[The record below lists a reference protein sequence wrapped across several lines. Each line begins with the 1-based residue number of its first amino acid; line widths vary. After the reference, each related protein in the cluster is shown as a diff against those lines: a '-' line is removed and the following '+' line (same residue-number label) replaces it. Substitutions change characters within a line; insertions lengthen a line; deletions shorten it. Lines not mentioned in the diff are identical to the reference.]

1 MAEVFE
7 RFGFVEFAVLAQRV
21 VTGNAVLSATADVDG
36 HEIVAP
42 RLAVFVRGLEQTMVN
57 LMGEIRIVG
66 ETVIVQ
72 RTAQDGIETVVLHA
86 RSTEMAERTIGAFAY
101 S

>member
-7 RFGFVEFAVLAQRV
+7 RFGFVELAVLAQRV
-21 VTGNAVLSATADVDG
+21 VTGDTVLSATADVDG

-42 RLAVFVRGLEQTMVN
+42 RLAVLVRGLEHTMVD
-57 LMGEIRIVG
+57 LMGEIRVEG
-66 ETVIVQ
+66 ETVVVQ
-72 RTAQDGIETVVLHA
+72 RTAQDGIETIVLHA
-86 RSTEMAERTIGAFAY
+86 RSTEMAEMTIGAFAY